1 MDKES
6 KDKIHIIGARV
17 HNLKNINVSILRNK
31 LTVITGVSGSGKS
44 SLAFDTLYAE
54 GHRRYIESLS
64 SYARLF
70 LGRIE
75 KPDIDDIKG
84 ISPAIAI
91 EQKVNTANTRSTV
104 GTTTEIYDYL
114 KLLFA
119 RAGKT
124 FSPISNQQVKK
135 DSPEDVLRWIL
146 KQPNKSKLIIACPIS
161 PPNGRSLKD
170 HVNIYLQQGYNKIWQ
185 KNTICAL
192 ENFEN
197 KSPIQ
202 LIIDRVTN
210 NDNKENQSRILDSL
224 ELAFHEGKGTCEI
237 ITFNEN
243 QTKSTNFNN
252 LFKKDGIIF
261 EEPNLDF
268 FSFNNPFGACKKC
281 EGLGKIIGIDP
292 ELVIPNPNLSIYE
305 DAIVCWKGEKMSKW
319 KDELVK
325 NAYHFNFPIHE
336 PYKNLC
342 QNDKNLLWNGNQ
354 FFNGIHDFFKHLEKQ
369 SYKIQYRVLLSRYR
383 GKTDC
388 DACNGT
394 RIRKDANYVK
404 INGFSISEIN
414 QMTILEAQK
423 FFNDLSL
430 EENDAKIA
438 KRLIEEISSRLS
450 YLSDVGLGYLTLNRN
465 SNTLSGGESQR
476 INLATSIGSSLIGS
490 MYILDEPSIGLHP
503 KDSEKLIGILKK
515 LRDIGNS
522 VIIVEHDEEMMRAAD
537 EIIDIGPYAGKN
549 GGEIVFQG
557 NHQKLLLHNNS
568 LTTKYLTGE
577 LNIKIPKPRNNPKDF
592 IKIEEAYKHNLKNI
606 SVQIPLNQITVVTG
620 VSGSGKSTL
629 ISDILHQYL
638 EKYFLS
644 GIQKPAYCKDIQVDF
659 NLINSVE
666 YIDQNPIGKSSRS
679 NPITYIKGYD
689 DIRQLF
695 AREKHAKA
703 NGFKAGHFSFNV
715 DGGRC
720 EKCKGEGQLTIAMQ
734 FMADV
739 NLKCDECDGKRF
751 KDDILEVK
759 FNNKNIFDILSM
771 TVEES
776 LIFFDQNDSLCQKIK
791 TKINALNEVGLE
803 YVQLGQSSNTLSGG
817 EAQRIKLASFLSNKR
832 SSDRKLFIFDE
843 PTTGLHFHDVKKLI
857 KALED
862 LVEMGHHVVIIE
874 HHLDIIKIADWI
886 IDLGLEGGKNGGEL
900 IYQGSTSHF
909 LNSKVKSYTKDY
921 LINHINK

>member
-1 MDKES
+1 
-6 KDKIHIIGARV
+6 
-17 HNLKNINVSILRNK
+17 
-31 LTVITGVSGSGKS
+31 
-44 SLAFDTLYAE
+44 
-54 GHRRYIESLS
+54 
-64 SYARLF
+64 
-70 LGRIE
+70 
-75 KPDIDDIKG
+75 
-84 ISPAIAI
+84 
-91 EQKVNTANTRSTV
+91 
-104 GTTTEIYDYL
+104 
-114 KLLFA
+114 
-119 RAGKT
+119 
-124 FSPISNQQVKK
+124 
-135 DSPEDVLRWIL
+135 
-146 KQPNKSKLIIACPIS
+146 
-161 PPNGRSLKD
+161 
-170 HVNIYLQQGYNKIWQ
+170 
-185 KNTICAL
+185 
-192 ENFEN
+192 
-197 KSPIQ
+197 
-202 LIIDRVTN
+202 
-210 NDNKENQSRILDSL
+210 
-224 ELAFHEGKGTCEI
+224 
-237 ITFNEN
+237 
-243 QTKSTNFNN
+243 
-252 LFKKDGIIF
+252 
-261 EEPNLDF
+261 
-268 FSFNNPFGACKKC
+268 
-281 EGLGKIIGIDP
+281 
-292 ELVIPNPNLSIYE
+292 
-305 DAIVCWKGEKMSKW
+305 
-319 KDELVK
+319 
-325 NAYHFNFPIHE
+325 
-336 PYKNLC
+336 
-342 QNDKNLLWNGNQ
+342 
-354 FFNGIHDFFKHLEKQ
+354 
-369 SYKIQYRVLLSRYR
+369 
-383 GKTDC
+383 
-388 DACNGT
+388 
-394 RIRKDANYVK
+394 
-404 INGFSISEIN
+404 
-414 QMTILEAQK
+414 
-423 FFNDLSL
+423 
-430 EENDAKIA
+430 
-438 KRLIEEISSRLS
+438 
-450 YLSDVGLGYLTLNRN
+450 LNRN

-503 KDSEKLIGILKK
+503 KDNEKLIGILKK

-577 LNIKIPKPRNNPKDF
+577 LNIEIPKPRNNPKDF

-720 EKCKGEGQLTIAMQ
+720 EKCKGEGQITIAMQ

-832 SSDRKLFIFDE
+832 SNDRKLFIFDE

-886 IDLGLEGGKNGGEL
+886 IDLGLEGGKNGGDL